1 LESDAQ
7 VSLIRNWVAKDL
19 KLKGKD
25 ADVTITKVGG
35 EEEEIHTKLYKVS
48 LLSLENNSVH
58 HITAI
63 GIPSISDNVASV
75 DVGKDSE
82 KLCLEGRKLVRGNG
96 PIDILIG
103 INHAKMHTG
112 ETKEAENLVVRRS
125 PLGWFVFGAI
135 SGYQRR
141 VNKVLHVQ
149 LTNTVDMTDF
159 WTTEAMGVTTES
171 CKCNPEKLSPT
182 ELREKKIIEDSC
194 ERVGNQWMVSFYLSR
209 ENAGAKWV
217 KVAQYTF

>member
-1 LESDAQ
+1 LDSGAQ
-7 VSLIRNWVAKDL
+7 VSLIRNSVAKDL
-19 KLKGKD
+19 RLKGKD

-48 LLSLENNSVH
+48 LLSLENNGVH

-75 DVGKDSE
+75 DVGKVSE
-82 KLCLEGRKLVRGNG
+82 KLGLEGRKLVRGNG

-112 ETKEAENLVVRRS
+112 ETKEAENPVARRS
-125 PLGWFVFGAI
+125 PLGWVVFGAT
-135 SGYQRR
+135 SGYQGR

-149 LTNTVDMTDF
+149 LTNPVDMTDF
-159 WTTEAMGVTTES
+159 WTTEAMGVTTKL
-171 CKCNPEKLSPT
+171 CKCNPEKLSPI
-182 ELREKKIIEDSC
+182 EIHEKKIIEDSC
-194 ERVGNQWMVSFYLSR
+194 ERVGNQWKVSYPWKKDKNLLPD
-209 ENAGAKWV
+209 N
-217 KVAQYTF
+217 